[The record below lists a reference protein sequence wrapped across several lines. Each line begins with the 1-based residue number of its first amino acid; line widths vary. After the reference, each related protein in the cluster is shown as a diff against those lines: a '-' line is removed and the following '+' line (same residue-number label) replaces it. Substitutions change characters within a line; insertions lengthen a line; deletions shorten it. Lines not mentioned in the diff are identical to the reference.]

1 MAVVDHLPLRPGA
14 RPPRVGLVLGAGG
27 ITGIAW
33 LAGALEALQAHSG
46 WDPADAAIISGTS
59 AGAVVATVLAAGIE
73 PTSLLRYAEE
83 PAELDAAIRLAT
95 DGRGRE
101 RPSLPWPGSIPL
113 AAAGLVARN
122 PRHRLV
128 SLTGLLPRG
137 LRSSDEI
144 RGLTHH
150 AAAAGWPDAQ
160 QLWLH
165 ASDYRTGRPVTF
177 GRAGAP
183 PAELADAVVAS
194 CAIPGYYR
202 PVRIGGRHYVDG
214 GLRSFTNAD
223 RLAGED
229 CDVVLVLA
237 PFSTRQRGALA
248 DTALF
253 GAARSMTAAR
263 IEREAEILRAGGA
276 QVVVIDPAAADLNA
290 MGLNLMDR
298 ARSRRVVEIAT
309 DSVGERLDA
318 LLADVDLAGHRR
330 RRPRLRLIPA
340 AA

>member
-1 MAVVDHLPLRPGA
+1 MPRTSPASLRRSAA
-14 RPPRVGLVLGAGG
+14 RTPRVGLVLGAGG

-33 LAGALEALQAHSG
+33 LAGALQALREHSG
-46 WDPADAAIISGTS
+46 WDPADAEIISGTS
-59 AGAVVATVLAAGIE
+59 AGAVAATVLAAGHE
-73 PTSLLRYAEE
+73 PAGLLRYAED
-83 PAELDAAIRLAT
+83 PAALDAAIGRAT
-95 DGRGRE
+95 HGRGRE

-113 AAAGLVARN
+113 AAAGLLARN

-144 RGLTHH
+144 RGLTH
-150 AAAAGWPDAQ
+150 AAAAGGWPTRQ

-165 ASDYRTGRPVTF
+165 ACDYRTGRPVTF

-183 PAELADAVVAS
+183 AAELADAVVAS

-202 PVRIGGRHYVDG
+202 PVRIDGRHYIDG

-229 CDVVLVLA
+229 LDVALILA
-237 PFSTRQRGALA
+237 PFSTRVRGPLA

-253 GAARSMTAAR
+253 GPVRAFTAAR
-263 IEREAEILRAGGA
+263 IEREAEILEAAGTK
-276 QVVVIDPAAADLNA
+276 VVVIDPAAADLRA

-298 ARSRRVVEIAT
+298 SRSRHVVETAL
-309 DSVGERLDA
+309 DSVGERLED
-318 LLADVDLAGHRR
+318 LLGDVDLTGRR
-330 RRPRLRLIPA
+330 RRPHLRLVRA

>member
-1 MAVVDHLPLRPGA
+1 MPLADTFIRPA
-14 RPPRVGLVLGAGG
+14 TRPPRVGLVLGAGG

-33 LAGALEALQAHSG
+33 LAGALEALRDHSG
-46 WDPADAAIISGTS
+46 WDPASADIISGTS
-59 AGAVVATVLAAGIE
+59 AGAIAATVLAAGQD
-73 PTSLLRYAEE
+73 PAGLLRYAECPE
-83 PAELDAAIRLAT
+83 ELEEAIRRAT
-95 DGRGRE
+95 DGRERE
-101 RPSLPWPGSIPL
+101 RPSLPWPGSFPL

-144 RGLTHH
+144 RGLTHG
-150 AAAAGWPDAQ
+150 AASAGWPSER

-165 ASDYRTGRPVTF
+165 ACDYGTGRPVTF
-177 GRAGAP
+177 GRTGAP
-183 PAELADAVVAS
+183 AAELSDAVVAS

-202 PVRIGGRHYVDG
+202 PVRIGGRQYVDG

-223 RLAGED
+223 RLVGES
-229 CDVVLVLA
+229 CEIVLILA

-253 GAARSMTAAR
+253 GPARAMTAAR
-263 IEREAEILRAGGA
+263 IEREAESLRADGA
-276 QVVVIDPAAADLNA
+276 KVVVIDPAEADLRA

-298 ARSRRVVEIAT
+298 SRSRHVVETAI
-309 DSVGERLDA
+309 DSVGERLDDA
-318 LLADVDLAGHRR
+318 LDGIDLTGRR
-330 RRPRLRLIPA
+330 LRTPRLRLLPSA
-340 AA
+340 A